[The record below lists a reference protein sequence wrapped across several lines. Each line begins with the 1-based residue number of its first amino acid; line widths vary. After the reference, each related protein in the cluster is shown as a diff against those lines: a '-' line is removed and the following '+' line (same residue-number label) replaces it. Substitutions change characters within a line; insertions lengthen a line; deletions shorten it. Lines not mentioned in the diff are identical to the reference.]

1 MSDTEVAVKQ
11 TAVQSVNETPEYFF
25 NLAQDY
31 AHNNYR
37 DLTPAQFNLCV
48 ATARECCL
56 NPVKREVYA
65 VVYNDYKSGE
75 KKMNII
81 TGYEV
86 YLKRAERTGKL
97 NGWECHTDGQG
108 QQMKAVVTIDRKDW
122 EHPFKHEVYMS
133 EYNTGKSL
141 WASKPITMLK
151 KVAMAQAFR
160 LAFPDELGGMPYT
173 SDELGT
179 EEQSERNVTPQK
191 PQQSAKIDEP
201 KQSENV
207 DEPKQVEAPKPEQK
221 QPPVEGLKPASK
233 IVPHCTA
240 EQAAEMKKLFA
251 TAYPDGNP
259 VMADDEK
266 EMYRAMGKSKSM
278 QDTIASCKKFIE
290 DRLSKYKPAPA
301 AQQSQQKE
309 MYRAMGKSKSMQD
322 TIASCKK
329 FIEDRLSKYKPAPAA
344 QQSQQFDI
352 F

>member
-11 TAVQSVNETPEYFF
+11 TAVQSVNETPEYFY
-25 NLAQDY
+25 NLAQEY

-37 DLTPAQFNLCV
+37 DLTPAQFNLFV

-65 VVYNDYKSGE
+65 VTYNDYKSGE

-108 QQMKAVVTIDRKDW
+108 NQMKAVVTIDRKDW

-141 WASKPITMLK
+141 WATKPITMLK

-179 EEQSERNVTPQK
+179 DEQTERNVTPQK
-191 PQQSAKIDEP
+191 PQAVTGEETKP
-201 KQSENV
+201 A
-207 DEPKQVEAPKPEQK
+207 EPKQVEAPKPEEK
-221 QPPVEGLKPASK
+221 KPPVEGMTTANK
-233 IVPHCTA
+233 IAPHCTPMQA
-240 EQAAEMKKLFA
+240 EEMKKLFS
-251 TAYPDGNP
+251 TAYPDGYP
-259 VMADDEK
+259 VLTGDEK
-266 EMYRAMGKSKSM
+266 EMYRAMGRSKSM
-278 QDTIASCKKFIE
+278 QDTITSCRKYVADK
-290 DRLSKYKPAPA
+290 LAQYKPQTAP
-301 AQQSQQKE
+301 
-309 MYRAMGKSKSMQD
+309 
-322 TIASCKK
+322 
-329 FIEDRLSKYKPAPAA
+329 KPEQVKPIPEE
-344 QQSQQFDI
+344 I

>member
-1 MSDTEVAVKQ
+1 MSDTEVEVKQ
-11 TAVQSVNETPEYFF
+11 TAVQSVNETPEYFY
-25 NLAQDY
+25 NLAQEY
-31 AHNNYR
+31 AHNNYPS
-37 DLTPAQFNLCV
+37 LTKEQFNLFV

-108 QQMKAVVTIDRKDW
+108 NQMKAVVTIDRKDW

-179 EEQSERNVTPQK
+179 DEQAERNVTPQK
-191 PQQSAKIDEP
+191 PQAVTGEETKP
-201 KQSENV
+201 A
-207 DEPKQVEAPKPEQK
+207 EPKQVETPKPEEK
-221 QPPVEGLKPASK
+221 KPPVEGMTTANK
-233 IVPHCTA
+233 IAPHCTPMQA
-240 EQAAEMKKLFA
+240 EEMKKLFA
-251 TAYPDGNP
+251 STYPDGTP

-266 EMYRAMGKSKSM
+266 EMFRAMGRSKSM
-278 QDTIASCKKFIE
+278 QDTITSCKKYVA
-290 DRLSKYKPAPA
+290 DKLAQYKPQTAP
-301 AQQSQQKE
+301 
-309 MYRAMGKSKSMQD
+309 
-322 TIASCKK
+322 
-329 FIEDRLSKYKPAPAA
+329 KPEQVKPIPEE
-344 QQSQQFDI
+344 I

>member
-11 TAVQSVNETPEYFF
+11 TAVQSVNETPEYFY
-25 NLAQDY
+25 NLAQEY
-31 AHNNYR
+31 AHNNYPS
-37 DLTPAQFNLCV
+37 LTKEQFNLFV

-97 NGWECHTDGQG
+97 NGWECHVDGQEN
-108 QQMKAVVTIDRKDW
+108 QMKAVVTIDRKDW

-179 EEQSERNVTPQK
+179 DEQTERNVTPQK
-191 PQQSAKIDEP
+191 PQAVTGEETKP
-201 KQSENV
+201 A
-207 DEPKQVEAPKPEQK
+207 EPKQVEAPKPEEK
-221 QPPVEGLKPASK
+221 KPPVEGMTTANK
-233 IVPHCTA
+233 IAPHCTPMQA
-240 EQAAEMKKLFA
+240 EEMKKLFA
-251 TAYPDGNP
+251 TAYPDGKP

-266 EMYRAMGKSKSM
+266 EMYRAMGRSKSM
-278 QDTIASCKKFIE
+278 QDTIASCKKYVADKIAQG
-290 DRLSKYKPAPA
+290 KPVQKPADIPA
-301 AQQSQQKE
+301 DK
-309 MYRAMGKSKSMQD
+309 
-322 TIASCKK
+322 
-329 FIEDRLSKYKPAPAA
+329 
-344 QQSQQFDI
+344 FDI

>member
-11 TAVQSVNETPEYFF
+11 TAVQSVNETPEYFY
-25 NLAQDY
+25 NLAQEY
-31 AHNNYR
+31 AHNNYPN
-37 DLTPAQFNLCV
+37 LTPEQFNLFV

-97 NGWECHTDGQG
+97 NGWECHVDGQG

-141 WASKPITMLK
+141 WSSKPITMLK

-179 EEQSERNVTPQK
+179 EEQAERNVTPQK
-191 PQQSAKIDEP
+191 PQKSAKIDEP
-201 KQSENV
+201 KQAEQ
-207 DEPKQVEAPKPEQK
+207 KHVEAPKPEEK
-221 QPPVEGLKPASK
+221 KPPVEGMTTANK
-233 IVPHCTA
+233 IAPHCTPMQA
-240 EQAAEMKKLFA
+240 EEMKKLFA
-251 TAYPDGNP
+251 TAYPDGKH
-259 VMADDEK
+259 VMSEAEK
-266 EMYRAMGKSKSM
+266 EMYRAMGKNKSM
-278 QDTIASCKKFIE
+278 QDTIASCKVYVADK
-290 DRLSKYKPAPA
+290 LAQYKPQTAP
-301 AQQSQQKE
+301 
-309 MYRAMGKSKSMQD
+309 
-322 TIASCKK
+322 
-329 FIEDRLSKYKPAPAA
+329 KPEQVKPIPEE
-344 QQSQQFDI
+344 I

>member
-11 TAVQSVNETPEYFF
+11 TAVQSVNETPEYFY
-25 NLAQDY
+25 NLAQEY
-31 AHNNYR
+31 AHNNYPS
-37 DLTPAQFNLCV
+37 LTKEQFNLFV

-141 WASKPITMLK
+141 WSTKPITMLK

-179 EEQSERNVTPQK
+179 DEQAERNVTPQK
-191 PQQSAKIDEP
+191 PQQSEK
-201 KQSENV
+201 V
-207 DEPKQVEAPKPEQK
+207 DEPKQVEAPKPEEK
-221 QPPVEGLKPASK
+221 KPPVEGMTTANK
-233 IVPHCTA
+233 IAPHCTPMQA
-240 EQAAEMKKLFA
+240 EEMKKLFA
-251 TAYPDGNP
+251 STYPDGKP

-266 EMYRAMGKSKSM
+266 EMYRAMGRSKSM
-278 QDTIASCKKFIE
+278 QDTITSCKKYVADKIAQG
-290 DRLSKYKPAPA
+290 KPVQKPADIPA
-301 AQQSQQKE
+301 DK
-309 MYRAMGKSKSMQD
+309 
-322 TIASCKK
+322 
-329 FIEDRLSKYKPAPAA
+329 
-344 QQSQQFDI
+344 FDI

>member
-11 TAVQSVNETPEYFF
+11 TAVQSVNETPEYFY
-25 NLAQDY
+25 NLAQEY
-31 AHNNYR
+31 AHNNYPS
-37 DLTPAQFNLCV
+37 LTKEQFNLFV

-65 VVYNDYKSGE
+65 VVYNDSRSGE

-97 NGWECHTDGQG
+97 NGWECHIDGQG
-108 QQMKAVVTIDRKDW
+108 NQMKAVVTIDRKDW

-179 EEQSERNVTPQK
+179 DEQTERNVTPQK
-191 PQQSAKIDEP
+191 PQAVTGEETKP
-201 KQSENV
+201 A
-207 DEPKQVEAPKPEQK
+207 EPKQVEAPKPEEK
-221 QPPVEGLKPASK
+221 KPPVEGMTTANK
-233 IVPHCTA
+233 IAPHCTPMQA
-240 EQAAEMKKLFA
+240 EEMKKLFS
-251 TAYPDGNP
+251 TAYPDGKP

-266 EMYRAMGKSKSM
+266 EMYRAMGRSKSM
-278 QDTIASCKKFIE
+278 QDTITSCNKYVADK
-290 DRLSKYKPAPA
+290 LAQYKPQTAP
-301 AQQSQQKE
+301 
-309 MYRAMGKSKSMQD
+309 
-322 TIASCKK
+322 
-329 FIEDRLSKYKPAPAA
+329 KPEQVKPIPEE
-344 QQSQQFDI
+344 I

>member
-11 TAVQSVNETPEYFF
+11 TAVQSVNETPEYFY
-25 NLAQDY
+25 NLAQEY
-31 AHNNYR
+31 AHNNYPS
-37 DLTPAQFNLCV
+37 LTKEQFNLFV

-108 QQMKAVVTIDRKDW
+108 NQMKAVVTIDRKDW

-179 EEQSERNVTPQK
+179 DEQAERNVTPQK
-191 PQQSAKIDEP
+191 PQQSEK
-201 KQSENV
+201 V
-207 DEPKQVEAPKPEQK
+207 DEPKQVEAPKPEEK
-221 QPPVEGLKPASK
+221 KPPVEGMTTANK
-233 IVPHCTA
+233 IAPHCTPMQA
-240 EQAAEMKKLFA
+240 EEMKKLFA
-251 TAYPDGNP
+251 TAYPDGKP

-266 EMYRAMGKSKSM
+266 EMYRAMGRSKSM
-278 QDTIASCKKFIE
+278 QDTITSCKKYVADKLAQYRPDE
-290 DRLSKYKPAPA
+290 TKPA
-301 AQQSQQKE
+301 
-309 MYRAMGKSKSMQD
+309 GN
-322 TIASCKK
+322 
-329 FIEDRLSKYKPAPAA
+329 
-344 QQSQQFDI
+344 FDI

>member
-11 TAVQSVNETPEYFF
+11 TAVQSVNETPEYFY
-25 NLAQDY
+25 NLAQEY
-31 AHNNYR
+31 ANNNYPS
-37 DLTPAQFNLCV
+37 LTKEQFNLFV

-65 VVYNDYKSGE
+65 VTYNDYKSGE

-141 WASKPITMLK
+141 WSTKPITMLK

-179 EEQSERNVTPQK
+179 DEQAERNVTPQK
-191 PQQSAKIDEP
+191 PQQSAKID
-201 KQSENV
+201 
-207 DEPKQVEAPKPEQK
+207 DPKQVEAPKPEEQK

-240 EQAAEMKKLFA
+240 EQAEEMKKLFA

-259 VMADDEK
+259 VMSEDEK

-278 QDTIASCKKFIE
+278 QDTITSCKKYVADKIAQG
-290 DRLSKYKPAPA
+290 KPVQKPADIPA
-301 AQQSQQKE
+301 DK
-309 MYRAMGKSKSMQD
+309 
-322 TIASCKK
+322 
-329 FIEDRLSKYKPAPAA
+329 
-344 QQSQQFDI
+344 FDI

>member
-11 TAVQSVNETPEYFF
+11 TAVQSVNETPEYFY
-25 NLAQDY
+25 NLAQEY

-37 DLTPAQFNLCV
+37 DLTPAQFNLFV

-179 EEQSERNVTPQK
+179 EEQTERNVTPQK
-191 PQQSAKIDEP
+191 PQQSEK
-201 KQSENV
+201 V
-207 DEPKQVEAPKPEQK
+207 DEPKQVEAPKPEEK
-221 QPPVEGLKPASK
+221 KPPVEGMTTANK
-233 IVPHCTA
+233 IAPHCTPMQA
-240 EQAAEMKKLFA
+240 EEMKKLFA
-251 TAYPDGNP
+251 TAYPDGKP

-266 EMYRAMGKSKSM
+266 EMYRAMGRSKSM
-278 QDTIASCKKFIE
+278 QDTIASCKKYVA
-290 DRLSKYKPAPA
+290 DKLAHYKPQTAP
-301 AQQSQQKE
+301 
-309 MYRAMGKSKSMQD
+309 
-322 TIASCKK
+322 
-329 FIEDRLSKYKPAPAA
+329 KPEQVNPIPEE
-344 QQSQQFDI
+344 I

>member
-11 TAVQSVNETPEYFF
+11 TAVQSVNETPEYFY
-25 NLAQDY
+25 NLAQEY
-31 AHNNYR
+31 AHNNYPN
-37 DLTPAQFNLCV
+37 LTKEQFNLFV

-108 QQMKAVVTIDRKDW
+108 NQMKAVVTIDRKDW

-133 EYNTGKSL
+133 EYNTKKSL
-141 WASKPITMLK
+141 WESKPITMLK

-179 EEQSERNVTPQK
+179 EEQTERNVTPQK
-191 PQQSAKIDEP
+191 PQAVTGEETKPEE
-201 KQSENV
+201 K
-207 DEPKQVEAPKPEQK
+207 KQVEAPKPEEK
-221 QPPVEGLKPASK
+221 KPPVEGMTTANK
-233 IVPHCTA
+233 IAPKCTP
-240 EQAAEMKKLFA
+240 EAARMRELFA
-251 TAYPDGNP
+251 TVYPDGKP
-259 VMADDEK
+259 VMDDSEK
-266 EMYRAMGKSKSM
+266 EMYRAMGRSKSM
-278 QDTIASCKKFIE
+278 QDTITSCKKYVA
-290 DRLSKYKPAPA
+290 DKLAQYKPQTAP
-301 AQQSQQKE
+301 
-309 MYRAMGKSKSMQD
+309 
-322 TIASCKK
+322 
-329 FIEDRLSKYKPAPAA
+329 KPEQVNPIPEE
-344 QQSQQFDI
+344 I

>member
-11 TAVQSVNETPEYFF
+11 TAVQSVNETPEYFY
-25 NLAQDY
+25 NIAQEY
-31 AHNNYR
+31 AHNNYPN
-37 DLTPAQFNLCV
+37 LTPEQFNLFV

-97 NGWECHTDGQG
+97 NGWECHVDGQG

-141 WASKPITMLK
+141 WSSKPITMLK

-179 EEQSERNVTPQK
+179 EEQAERNVTPQK
-191 PQQSAKIDEP
+191 PQKSAKIDEP
-201 KQSENV
+201 KPAEQ
-207 DEPKQVEAPKPEQK
+207 KHVEAPKPEEK
-221 QPPVEGLKPASK
+221 KPPVEGMTTANK
-233 IVPHCTA
+233 IAPHCTPM
-240 EQAAEMKKLFA
+240 QADEMKKLFS
-251 TAYPDGNP
+251 TEYPDGKH
-259 VMADDEK
+259 VMSEAEK
-266 EMYRAMGKSKSM
+266 EMYRAMGKNKSM
-278 QDTIASCKKFIE
+278 QDTIASCKKYVA
-290 DRLSKYKPAPA
+290 DKLAQYKPQTAP
-301 AQQSQQKE
+301 
-309 MYRAMGKSKSMQD
+309 
-322 TIASCKK
+322 
-329 FIEDRLSKYKPAPAA
+329 KPEQVKPIPEE
-344 QQSQQFDI
+344 I

>member
-11 TAVQSVNETPEYFF
+11 TAVQSVNETPEYFY
-25 NLAQDY
+25 NLAQEY
-31 AHNNYR
+31 AHNNYPS
-37 DLTPAQFNLCV
+37 LTKEQFNLFV

-179 EEQSERNVTPQK
+179 DEQTERNVTPQK
-191 PQQSAKIDEP
+191 PQAVTGEETKP
-201 KQSENV
+201 A
-207 DEPKQVEAPKPEQK
+207 EPKQVEAPKPEEK
-221 QPPVEGLKPASK
+221 KPPVEGMTTANK
-233 IVPHCTA
+233 IAPHCTPMQA
-240 EQAAEMKKLFA
+240 EEMKKLFA
-251 TAYPDGNP
+251 STYPDGTP

-266 EMYRAMGKSKSM
+266 EMYRAMGRSKSM
-278 QDTIASCKKFIE
+278 QDTITSCKKYVA
-290 DRLSKYKPAPA
+290 DKLAQYKP
-301 AQQSQQKE
+301 QTTQKPE
-309 MYRAMGKSKSMQD
+309 QV
-322 TIASCKK
+322 
-329 FIEDRLSKYKPAPAA
+329 KPIPEE
-344 QQSQQFDI
+344 I

>member
-11 TAVQSVNETPEYFF
+11 TAVQSVNETPEYFY
-25 NLAQDY
+25 NLAQEY
-31 AHNNYR
+31 AYNNYPS
-37 DLTPAQFNLCV
+37 LTKEQFNLFV

-141 WASKPITMLK
+141 WASKPITMRK

-179 EEQSERNVTPQK
+179 DEQAERNVTPQK
-191 PQQSAKIDEP
+191 PQAVTGEETKP
-201 KQSENV
+201 A
-207 DEPKQVEAPKPEQK
+207 EPKQVEAPKPEEK
-221 QPPVEGLKPASK
+221 KPPVEGMTTANK
-233 IVPHCTA
+233 IAPHCTPMQA
-240 EQAAEMKKLFA
+240 EEMRKLFA

-266 EMYRAMGKSKSM
+266 EMYRAMGRSKSM
-278 QDTIASCKKFIE
+278 QDTIASCKKYVADKLAQYRPAE
-290 DRLSKYKPAPA
+290 TKPA
-301 AQQSQQKE
+301 
-309 MYRAMGKSKSMQD
+309 GN
-322 TIASCKK
+322 
-329 FIEDRLSKYKPAPAA
+329 
-344 QQSQQFDI
+344 FDI

>member
-11 TAVQSVNETPEYFF
+11 TAVQSVNETPEYFY
-25 NLAQDY
+25 NLAQEY
-31 AHNNYR
+31 AHNNYPS
-37 DLTPAQFNLCV
+37 LTKEQFNLFV

-65 VVYNDYKSGE
+65 VVYNDSRSGE

-179 EEQSERNVTPQK
+179 DEQAERNVTPQK
-191 PQQSAKIDEP
+191 PQAVTGEETKP
-201 KQSENV
+201 A
-207 DEPKQVEAPKPEQK
+207 EPKQVEAPKPEEK
-221 QPPVEGLKPASK
+221 KPPVEGMTTANK
-233 IVPHCTA
+233 IAPHCTPMQA
-240 EQAAEMKKLFA
+240 EEMKKLFA
-251 TAYPDGNP
+251 STYPDGTP

-266 EMYRAMGKSKSM
+266 EMYRAMGRSKSM
-278 QDTIASCKKFIE
+278 QDTIASC
-290 DRLSKYKPAPA
+290 RKYVVDKLAQYRPADIPA
-301 AQQSQQKE
+301 DK
-309 MYRAMGKSKSMQD
+309 
-322 TIASCKK
+322 
-329 FIEDRLSKYKPAPAA
+329 
-344 QQSQQFDI
+344 FDI

>member
-11 TAVQSVNETPEYFF
+11 TAVQSVNETPEYFY
-25 NLAQDY
+25 NLAQEY

-37 DLTPAQFNLCV
+37 DLTPAQFNLFV

-65 VVYNDYKSGE
+65 VTYNDYKSGE

-141 WASKPITMLK
+141 WSTKPITMLK

-179 EEQSERNVTPQK
+179 EEQTERNVTPQK
-191 PQQSAKIDEP
+191 PQAVTGKETKP
-201 KQSENV
+201 A
-207 DEPKQVEAPKPEQK
+207 EPKQVEAPKPEEK
-221 QPPVEGLKPASK
+221 KPPVEGMTTANK
-233 IVPHCTA
+233 IAPHCTPMQA
-240 EQAAEMKKLFA
+240 EEMKKLFA
-251 TAYPDGNP
+251 STYPDGTP

-266 EMYRAMGKSKSM
+266 EMYRAMGRSKSM
-278 QDTIASCKKFIE
+278 QDTIASCKKYVA
-290 DRLSKYKPAPA
+290 DKLAQYK
-301 AQQSQQKE
+301 QQTTQKPE
-309 MYRAMGKSKSMQD
+309 QV
-322 TIASCKK
+322 
-329 FIEDRLSKYKPAPAA
+329 KPIPEE
-344 QQSQQFDI
+344 I

>member
-25 NLAQDY
+25 NLAQEY
-31 AHNNYR
+31 ANNNYPS
-37 DLTPAQFNLCV
+37 LTKEQFNLFV

-141 WASKPITMLK
+141 WSTKPITMLK

-179 EEQSERNVTPQK
+179 DEQAERNVTPQK
-191 PQQSAKIDEP
+191 PQQSEK
-201 KQSENV
+201 V
-207 DEPKQVEAPKPEQK
+207 DEPKQVEAPKPEEQK

-259 VMADDEK
+259 VMSEDEK

-278 QDTIASCKKFIE
+278 QDTITSCKKYVADKIAQG
-290 DRLSKYKPAPA
+290 KPVQKPADIPA
-301 AQQSQQKE
+301 DK
-309 MYRAMGKSKSMQD
+309 
-322 TIASCKK
+322 
-329 FIEDRLSKYKPAPAA
+329 
-344 QQSQQFDI
+344 FDI